1 MMKQQYR
8 DDIARL
14 ETILEGVLDELTEI
28 KGDMEDE
35 IPVAAETMEARRK
48 AWVNTISV
56 IDAALE
62 SLEATIDVLEPL
74 SWGEFRGDGD
84 D

>member
-1 MMKQQYR
+1 MKQQYR

-14 ETILEGVLDELTEI
+14 VNQLEGVLDELTEI

-56 IDAALE
+56 IDAVLE
-62 SLEATIDVLEPL
+62 SLGDTIDALEPL